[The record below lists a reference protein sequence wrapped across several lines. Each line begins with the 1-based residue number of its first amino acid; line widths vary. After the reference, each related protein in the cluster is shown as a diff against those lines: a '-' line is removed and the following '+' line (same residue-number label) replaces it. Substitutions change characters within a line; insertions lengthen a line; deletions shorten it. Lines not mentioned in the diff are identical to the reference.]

1 MDKREKMKEEAV
13 SRLRN
18 LISSLNLNPNLVKY
32 FKQGKVYYSY
42 LTAGGMVGS
51 IDTIDYIPKYAE
63 IIKKFEKT
71 YEGIVYHAVE
81 DCFGMLSLLYVSK
94 NEEDWPF
101 ERPEGKYL
109 YAMVYNFDKEKLKNG
124 EYDIEF
130 EEFGTIIVKSLGGAI
145 VRVG

>member
-1 MDKREKMKEEAV
+1 
-13 SRLRN
+13 
-18 LISSLNLNPNLVKY
+18 
-32 FKQGKVYYSY
+32 
-42 LTAGGMVGS
+42 MVGS

-81 DCFGMLSLLYVSK
+81 DSFGMLSLLYVSK

-109 YAMVYNFDKEKLKNG
+109 YAMVYNCDKEKLKNG

-145 VRVG
+145 VRVE

>member
-13 SRLRN
+13 DRLKN
-18 LISSLNLNPNLVKY
+18 LTSSLDLNPNLVKY

-81 DCFGMLSLLYVSK
+81 DSFGMLTGTVRKSIKRMENMILSSK
-94 NEEDWPF
+94 NLEQ
-101 ERPEGKYL
+101 L
-109 YAMVYNFDKEKLKNG
+109 LLNH
-124 EYDIEF
+124 
-130 EEFGTIIVKSLGGAI
+130 
-145 VRVG
+145 